1 MKTQPHLRRCCP
13 LARGRARSGKI
24 LALFA
29 LSLPATLVF
38 AGLVL
43 DGGSLLTQARSSQ
56 HAADAA
62 ATAAAML
69 RFQGKT
75 VAEATAIAERYVHQH
90 NGLPQAVVTL
100 YTPPTKGP
108 YAGQSKF
115 VEVVVDQPVETHLVH
130 LFGGNKVQH
139 VYARAVAGYEDS
151 TAPSALVVL
160 DPSPAPITVPPIPV
174 LLPPAPVL
182 LGGIEVLGL
191 GALKVDGAVL
201 VNNEW
206 GHKDENGRRAGT
218 IAGPPYG
225 LSCTPL
231 VNLTKL
237 RARDIR
243 VVGGVDNP
251 KNYGNFTSGKSS
263 PLRANRRPVPDPYE
277 DLPAPTFSSGGANVS
292 GSYYGGKTIVGVPLI
307 TPPTV
312 LHPGVYDYI
321 TIVSGSV
328 IFQPGIYIIRSK
340 HPVTQMSLSLV
351 VGQVTAEGV
360 MFYITDSAGYS
371 PGSGLPDGNDGET
384 EPATPGVLDLVPS
397 TVLNVGL
404 LGSRFSPLDAPGS
417 PFHGMLL
424 YQRRA
429 DRRPIVIVQ
438 ENLLPGTLF
447 KGRVYAK
454 WGHVILAGLGGTYD
468 ASFVCGSFR
477 SLVVTDC
484 TLAPSNPLPPAQDVF
499 LVE

>member
-1 MKTQPHLRRCCP
+1 MTRQSDVLSAMRPARRH
-13 LARGRARSGKI
+13 RSGKI

-29 LSLPATLVF
+29 LALPATFAF
-38 AGLVL
+38 AGLVI
-43 DGGSLLTQARSSQ
+43 DGGNLLTQSRTAQ

-62 ATAAAML
+62 ATAAAMS

-75 VAEATAIAERYVHQH
+75 TGDATLVAERYVKQH
-90 NGLPQAVVTL
+90 NGLPDAQVTCHM
-100 YTPPTKGP
+100 PPATGP
-108 YAGQSKF
+108 YAGKTKF
-115 VEVVVDQPVETHLVH
+115 VEVIVDHPVETHLIHV
-130 LFGGNKVQH
+130 FGGQKIRH
-139 VYARAVAGYEDS
+139 VKARAVAGCEDS

-160 DPSPAPITVPPIPV
+160 DPSPAPLTVPPIPL

-182 LGGIEVLGL
+182 LGGIEILGL

-201 VNNEW
+201 VNTEW
-206 GHKDENGRRAGT
+206 GHKDEKGRPAGT
-218 IAGPPYG
+218 NAGPPWG
-225 LSCTPL
+225 ISCTPL

-243 VVGGVDNP
+243 VVGGVDNH
-251 KNYGNFTSGKSS
+251 KNYGNFSNGKSS
-263 PLRANRRPVPDPYE
+263 PLRANRRPVPDPYA
-277 DLPAPTFSSGGANVS
+277 DLPVPTMASGGANIS
-292 GSYYGGKTIVGVPLI
+292 NSYYGGKTIVGIPLI

-321 TIVSGSV
+321 TIVSGRV
-328 IFQPGIYIIRSK
+328 IFEPGIYIIRGK

-360 MFYITDSAGYS
+360 MFYITDSPGYS
-371 PGSGLPDGNDGET
+371 PNSGAPDNHDGET
-384 EPATPGVLDLVPS
+384 EPATPGVLDVLPS
-397 TVLNVGL
+397 AVLNIGL
-404 LGSRFSPLDAPGS
+404 LGSRFSPLNAPGS
-417 PFHGMLL
+417 PYNGLLL

-447 KGRVYAK
+447 TGRIYAK
-454 WGHVILAGLGGTYD
+454 WAHVILAGIGGTYD

-477 SLVVTDC
+477 SLVVTDV